1 MKTIEI
7 AAKISILDE
16 KELTNSQKNVIDAA
30 KKASINAYAPYSNFH
45 VGAACLLDNGEIIS
59 GSNQE
64 NAAYPSGICAE
75 RTTLFYAMSLYPKAK
90 VLKLAVVACDKNGEL
105 KEGIAA
111 PCGACRQVIYETE
124 CRSSGDIEILLPS
137 KNEGI
142 YVFKTIKDLLPFA
155 FGPTNL
161 I

>member
-7 AAKISILDE
+7 AAKIVILDE
-16 KELTNSQKNVIDAA
+16 KELTISQKNVVEAA
-30 KKASINAYAPYSNFH
+30 KKASINAYAPYSHFH

-59 GSNQE
+59 GTNQE

-75 RTTLFYAMSLYPKAK
+75 RTTLFYALSRYPNAK
-90 VLKLAVVACDKNGEL
+90 VLKLAVVACNENGDFI
-105 KEGIAA
+105 EGIAA
-111 PCGACRQVIYETE
+111 PCGACRQVIYEAE
-124 CRSSGDIEILLPS
+124 CRSEDEIEILLPS

-142 YVFKTIKDLLPFA
+142 YTFKSIKDLLPLA

>member
-16 KELTNSQKNVIDAA
+16 KELTTSQKNVVDAA
-30 KKASINAYAPYSNFH
+30 KKTSINAYAPYSHFH
-45 VGAACLLDNGEIIS
+45 VGAACLLDNGEIIC

-75 RTTLFYAMSLYPKAK
+75 RTTLFYAMSKYPSAK
-90 VLKLAVVACDKNGEL
+90 VLKLAVVASDDQGNFTED
-105 KEGIAA
+105 IAA
-111 PCGACRQVIYETE
+111 PCGACRQVIFETE
-124 CRSSGDIEILLPS
+124 CRSKGDIEILLPS

-142 YVFKTIKDLLPFA
+142 YVFQSIKDLLPFA